1 MLLAAGHVF
10 QARVIRQIGEI
21 ADRENLHMVVRIRRD
36 SMPSAQPAQAGLPT
50 QPTQPTQAAQ
60 AVAKS

>member
-10 QARVIRQIGEI
+10 QARVIRQISEL
-21 ADRENLHMVVRIRRD
+21 ADRENLHMVVHIRRD
-36 SMPSAQPAQAGLPT
+36 SMPSTQPAQAGL
-50 QPTQPTQAAQ
+50 PTQPTQAAQ